1 MILVIEKRE
10 GVKEKRK
17 EEMKEEER
25 EREKQRKEGGR
36 EGGTSF
42 QGVWNKT
49 KLFPMDHGLGKPMFI
64 LRFNPSL

>member
-25 EREKQRKEGGR
+25 EREKQRR
-36 EGGTSF
+36 EEERGEH
-42 QGVWNKT
+42 
-49 KLFPMDHGLGKPMFI
+49 LFRGSGIKQNFSPWTMG
-64 LRFNPSL
+64 